1 MLVNKN
7 VQSTNKT
14 IHQKDI
20 NSQLKYIISQT
31 KAQSFTSI
39 FTSNRMYNMLYVSKK
54 YDIQSTKYED
64 VKDKIFNV
72 VMEQREKE
80 YLKNY
85 FETLKITADIK
96 VLR

>member
-1 MLVNKN
+1 M
-7 VQSTNKT
+7 TN
-14 IHQKDI
+14 
-20 NSQLKYIISQT
+20 
-31 KAQSFTSI
+31 
-39 FTSNRMYNMLYVSKK
+39 
-54 YDIQSTKYED
+54 IQYKD
-64 VKDKIFNV
+64 VKAKIFNV